1 MAANRP
7 RRCEGRWIFGVVTG
21 LLLVLIPLV
30 GAWPEGKALNAGY
43 ARQRAL
49 EQRSFVTVRHGQLSV
64 DLREAELREV
74 FAEIGRQAGI
84 RMALGPSA
92 GERISAQFTGV
103 ELETGI
109 RRLLRLASWN
119 YVIVYAPGSPGRCA
133 STWSLTSCLTYLA
146 LQAQEA
152 AAGGAIQEVRVFG
165 EKGEGGPPRPAV
177 AKGDGEESASD
188 TDNPPRRLSQQV
200 QATGQLSPESP
211 PREATQQD
219 ENAAASRLRAKAARR
234 LQAISRPAQERGE
247 GLSTPTN
254 PGDDPGQQSEE
265 PGGAAEPSR

>member
-92 GERISAQFTGV
+92 GERISAQFSGV
-103 ELETGI
+103 ELEAGI
-109 RRLLRLASWN
+109 RRLLRLASLN
-119 YVIVYAPGSPGRCA
+119 YVILYSPESAGRCA
-133 STWSLTSCLTYLA
+133 STGSLTSCLKDMIRNA
-146 LQAQEA
+146 PDSARRSV
-152 AAGGAIQEVRVFG
+152 IQEVRVFG
-165 EKGEGGPPRPAV
+165 
-177 AKGDGEESASD
+177 
-188 TDNPPRRLSQQV
+188 
-200 QATGQLSPESP
+200 
-211 PREATQQD
+211 
-219 ENAAASRLRAKAARR
+219 
-234 LQAISRPAQERGE
+234 
-247 GLSTPTN
+247 
-254 PGDDPGQQSEE
+254 
-265 PGGAAEPSR
+265 